1 MNPCKLLSKIIFIL
15 LLLPS
20 FANSQSWQWAKGNG
34 GTGND
39 GASQLAI
46 DPNGNIYSGVSS
58 MYPTTYFGTDT
69 FTISGFN
76 DMFLV
81 KYDNNGNKLWINQY
95 GGPNVSMINI
105 KQDGIS
111 SIIYDSFSNS
121 IISAGVFIE
130 SSDFGCT
137 ILSSTLEDRQ
147 IFLLKTDLN
156 GNCVWSKQAGS
167 FSDDFSYSSAAD
179 GSGNI
184 YLTASV
190 RDSATVDTSQ
200 VARGGVLAKYDSN
213 GNWLWAKNIFSY
225 TNALGIWGSSI
236 QVGKII
242 IYSNELYLVGRNIVD
257 SLTIDTAALQLNNYY
272 GNILAKF
279 DLSGNLIWYKYFAG
293 PTSYY
298 IPTLSIDISG
308 NCYIT
313 GTFNNGTAIFQTDT
327 IYSTGNADMYLVKY
341 DSNGN
346 KIWLNHASSTL
357 NAYGIGLSADVDGN
371 NYLTGTFSVNANFGA
386 FNISANTSFDMYIAR
401 FNSNGDCLGVRQC
414 DNTSGGAIVSDGSGN
429 AIICGSFTNTTN
441 FGSVNLS
448 SYGNMD
454 AFIAKHDIITGI
466 GGDGRIANNQLIIY
480 TNPNAGRCT
489 IKMPDKLLNEKD
501 LVLTIYDAIGRQ
513 IHEFKVSSA
522 DGKINLNLEEESKG
536 IYAVTLGNS
545 KVMYY
550 GKIVLE

>member
-1 MNPCKLLSKIIFIL
+1 MKIILFFVAL
-15 LLLPS
+15 LQCLITNPGFS
-20 FANSQSWQWAKGNG
+20 QTFQWANSSG

-46 DPNGNIYSGVSS
+46 DPNGNMYSGVSS

-76 DMFLV
+76 DMFFA
-81 KYDNNGNKLWINQY
+81 KYDINGNILWINQY
-95 GGPNVSMINI
+95 GGPNVNMTNI

-111 SIIYDSFSNS
+111 SIVYDSFSNS
-121 IISAGVFIE
+121 IISTGVFIE

-137 ILSSTLEDRQ
+137 ILSSNPEDRQ

-156 GNCVWSKQAGS
+156 GNCIWSKQAGS
-167 FSDDFSYSSAAD
+167 LSDDMSYSIAAD

-190 RDSATVDTSQ
+190 RDTATFDTSH

-213 GNWLWAKNIFSY
+213 GNCLWAKNIFSY
-225 TNALGIWGSSI
+225 TNALGLWGSSI
-236 QVGKII
+236 QVGKTI
-242 IYSNELYLVGRNIVD
+242 IYNNELYLVGRNIED
-257 SLTIDTAALQLNNYY
+257 SLAIDTAALQLNNDY

-298 IPTLSIDISG
+298 VPTLSIDNSG

-327 IYSTGNADMYLVKY
+327 IYSTGNADMFLVKY

-346 KIWLNHASSTL
+346 KIWLNNASSTQ

-371 NYLTGTFSVNANFGA
+371 NYLTGTFSGNANFGA
-386 FNISANTSFDMYIAR
+386 FNISSNTSSDMFIAR

-414 DNTSGGAIVSDGSGN
+414 DNSSGGAIVSDGSGN

-441 FGSVNLS
+441 FGPVNLS

-480 TNPNAGRCT
+480 ANPNAGKCNIAIPEDFQHEKNLTLNIFDNRGKLIQQIRVQMNENK
-489 IKMPDKLLNEKD
+489 IK
-501 LVLTIYDAIGRQ
+501 
-513 IHEFKVSSA
+513 
-522 DGKINLNLEEESKG
+522 LNLQAEAKG
-536 IYAVTLGNS
+536 IYSVTLSNS
-545 KVMYY
+545 QKSYH
-550 GKIVLE
+550 GKIVFE